1 MVVKNGKKTAIGL
14 GLIAAIGAVIF
25 VATRPKAVPPG
36 AEFKVSNL
44 IISPTE
50 VNPGQIVTIYCTVA
64 NIGGETGSYTVH
76 LGGDFVAQQTVTLGP
91 GESKVVSFTVTPT
104 VAKTYSVSVDGL
116 TGSFIATTVPV
127 ADIDV
132 ENLVI
137 SPTVVYVGE
146 PVIISVRATNYGTA
160 VGSRTIVCNVS

>member
-1 MVVKNGKKTAIGL
+1 MVVKNGKKAAIGL
-14 GLIAAIGAVIF
+14 GLIAAIGAVLF

-50 VNPGQIVTIYCTVA
+50 VNPGQVVTISCLVE
-64 NIGGETGSYTVH
+64 NIGSQAGNYIVEM
-76 LGGDFVAQQTVTLGP
+76 GGDFMAQQTVTLAP
-91 GESKVVSFTVTPT
+91 GESKTVSFTVTPT

-116 TGSFIATTVPV
+116 YGSFVATTVPV
-127 ADIDV
+127 ADIRV

-146 PVIISVRATNYGTA
+146 PVLISVRAKNYGTA
-160 VGSRTIVCNVS
+160 SGSKVITCNIS